1 MSYQFTVV
9 LKRPDYMNED
19 DDSANPYLALI
30 SVDEVTPFT
39 KLVQLARKEV
49 FKADTKD
56 GLDPQSTDDYALLF
70 VLSGHHTPLMWG
82 WQE

>member
-1 MSYQFTVV
+1 
-9 LKRPDYMNED
+9 
-19 DDSANPYLALI
+19 
-30 SVDEVTPFT
+30 
-39 KLVQLARKEV
+39 VQLARKEV

-56 GLDPQSTDDYALLF
+56 GLDPQSPDDYALLF